1 MGTLETGDLGN
12 VENASREGDETSSTP
27 EVKDRSDDE
36 GRARTEFE
44 VAELAKTLTGQST
57 WSNVPD
63 NPFGGEKDSALDPNS
78 PNFRARQ
85 WVKSMVKLQQAD
97 NKNPGRTAGIAFQDL
112 NVHGFGEATD
122 YQKDVGNV
130 WLELIGYGKRL
141 LGIGKRP
148 RRIEILRDF
157 EGIVESGEMLVVLG
171 PPGSG
176 CSSFLKTITGET
188 HGFVVDD
195 NSYLNYQGIRATQ
208 MQKYFRGE
216 AIYTAEGQCSAYNP
230 RLRPRDVHDRV

>member
-1 MGTLETGDLGN
+1 MGTFETGDLGN
-12 VENASREGDETSSTP
+12 VEDASFRPDETSSTP
-27 EVKDRSDDE
+27 EVRGWSDDQ

-44 VAELAKTLTGQST
+44 VAELARTLTGQST

-63 NPFGGEKDSALDPNS
+63 NPFDGEKDSALDPS
-78 PNFRARQ
+78 SHNFRARQ

-97 NKNPGRTAGIAFQDL
+97 NKNPGRTAGIAFQNM
-112 NVHGFGEATD
+112 NVHGFGRATD

-141 LGIGKRP
+141 FGIGKRP
-148 RRIEILRDF
+148 RRIEILRGF
-157 EGIVESGEMLVVLG
+157 EGIVESGEMLIVLG

-176 CSSFLKTITGET
+176 CSSFLKTITGDT
-188 HGFVVDD
+188 HGFVVDE

-208 MQKYFRGE
+208 MHKYFRGE
-216 AIYTAEGQCSAYNP
+216 AIYNAEGQFPAHNP
-230 RLRPRDVHDRV
+230 CPRSRDVHGRL

>member
-1 MGTLETGDLGN
+1 MGTFGTGDLGN
-12 VENASREGDETSSTP
+12 VENSSLEVDETSSTP
-27 EVKDRSDDE
+27 EIKDLSDDE
-36 GRARTEFE
+36 RRARTGLE
-44 VAELAKTLTGQST
+44 VAELAKSLTGQST

-63 NPFGGEKDSALDPNS
+63 NPFNGEKDSALDPKS

-85 WVKSMVKLQQAD
+85 WVKSMIKLQQAD
-97 NKNPGRTAGIAFQDL
+97 NKNPGRTAGIAFQNL

-141 LGIGKRP
+141 FSIGKRP
-148 RRIEILRDF
+148 RRIEILRDL

-188 HGFVVDD
+188 HGFVVDSD
-195 NSYLNYQGIRATQ
+195 SYLNYQGIRATQ
-208 MQKYFRGE
+208 MHKYFRGE
-216 AIYTAEGQCSAYNP
+216 AIYTAEGEFSASNP
-230 RLRPRDVHDRV
+230 CLRTRDVHDRV